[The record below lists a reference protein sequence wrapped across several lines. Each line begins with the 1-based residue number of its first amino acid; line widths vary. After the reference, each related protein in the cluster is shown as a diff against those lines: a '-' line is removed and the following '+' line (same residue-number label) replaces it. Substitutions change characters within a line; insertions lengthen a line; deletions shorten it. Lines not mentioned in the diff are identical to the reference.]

1 MFWPQDW
8 LWARELR
15 KICINYNFQV
25 YRQCQK
31 LKECT
36 SWYLQ
41 FMDLK
46 TFNCVAKSTC
56 RTEHLYAEIKLQLNA
71 WTCPCFE
78 RSVHLSTWAHFQQ
91 PWLLNSADILCYVCR
106 CLLVFSVILTAGL
119 SGSSFWALVDILRL
133 VYLFWPTFEIFCIL
147 YPIVTQ
153 TPTVLLYTKF
163 SPVWN
168 WKMTLSL
175 IFFGKVCKICKV
187 IDIFISCNFYWKG

>member
-1 MFWPQDW
+1 MQQHKT
-8 LWARELR
+8 LICKCSGLR
-15 KICINYNFQV
+15 TGFGLENCVKYVFICMYNYNFQV

-91 PWLLNSADILCYVCR
+91 PWLLNSTDILCYVCR

-119 SGSSFWALVDILRL
+119 SGSSFWALVDIH
-133 VYLFWPTFEIFCIL
+133 T
-147 YPIVTQ
+147 
-153 TPTVLLYTKF
+153 
-163 SPVWN
+163 
-168 WKMTLSL
+168 
-175 IFFGKVCKICKV
+175 
-187 IDIFISCNFYWKG
+187 